1 MGDGMT
7 RKGKI
12 WAGLGLSLV
21 VLAACDGNGVIGDA
35 AAQFGQ
41 TFAAAFRADANAAPV
56 DAAAITYL
64 GLTEPSLTAA
74 PVDL

>member
-1 MGDGMT
+1 MT

-12 WAGLGLSLV
+12 WGGLALSLA

-35 AAQFGQ
+35 ASQFGQ
-41 TFAAAFRADANAAPV
+41 SFAAAFRADVNAAPA
-56 DAAAITYL
+56 DAVAITYL
-64 GLTEPSLTAA
+64 GTTGPSLTGA

>member
-1 MGDGMT
+1 MT

-12 WAGLGLSLV
+12 WGGLGLSLA
-21 VLAACDGNGVIGDA
+21 VLAACDGGAVIGDA
-35 AAQFGQ
+35 ASQFGQ
-41 TFAAAFRADANAAPV
+41 SFAAAFRADANATPV

-64 GLTEPSLTAA
+64 GSAGPSLTAA